1 MINKLTLRTALVL
14 TLFALFAWVGGPAAH
29 AADSALPDAP
39 AISSEEPAS
48 PDVPADGFDLFQPK
62 PVPLCWTGWCGSDEQ
77 CQSWFGPDWYCSLGS
92 GASCGIC
99 RELA

>member
-1 MINKLTLRTALVL
+1 MITKLSLRTVLVL

-62 PVPLCWTGWCGSDEQ
+62 PTPLCKAGWCSSNEQ
-77 CQSWFGPDWYCSLGS
+77 CEIWFGPGWVCEI
-92 GASCGIC
+92 GAGQSCGWC
-99 RELA
+99 VA